1 MTRTGPTNNSI
12 SWETKSI
19 IPDDGSRIDSVACQ
33 DARPKGRIRR
43 SMTAC
48 NTCRKLKTRCDV
60 DPRGHACRRCLSL
73 RLECELPETTERFQD
88 NASTWSDA
96 TAVPSIE
103 ERLVSLERGMGE
115 MIHLMRQIVNRS
127 PSMSCSPTLQARSDS
142 IDGTSSNDSMSSSF
156 YPLKPAQLIRDL
168 QAECFGERNHLSDA
182 DILGDIVTQGIVDSK
197 LSMKLIELF
206 VEYFGHWVSIN
217 HSSNIQRSNTLLFNT
232 ACLLASRYMPG
243 LPQQTVRDISLH
255 VQHAVAKVL
264 WKPPPLTSDMLQALT
279 LLCLYSTSIHKEGLM
294 DDWLLSGISINHA
307 LITFNFL
314 NTLPGD
320 SLNPDEL
327 LAQLRLWNTLCA
339 TQLHSALANGRTVN
353 IQQQYIDQCP
363 RILEHAGATTED
375 GRIVAEIQLYRIA
388 LRLQHSQH
396 RLQFAE
402 SEYEELERW
411 KMEWAHLSTS
421 TLRPCK
427 PNPNLTTTLPTATSE
442 DSTLN
447 LNLWFCQLL
456 LHRSAARLQP
466 DNERLLPEICAT
478 ARLIITQFLQT
489 RFTSAPSLIDH
500 VYFIVGYAALTLCDY
515 TLTDPLI
522 SQVRGFLLHLAPGG
536 DNLSYRIACIVGE
549 VQRRYSEATA
559 VVATGS
565 HSSSPVA
572 DVKGVHMFSPPQ
584 HHRPGMDL
592 SQLMSG
598 TEGLDSLV
606 EGYNCLEQMMPAY
619 AASQPGFEAPDLFH
633 HSPGAAASG
642 GAMPVGLVPRALH
655 DW

>member
-1 MTRTGPTNNSI
+1 MTRTGPTNNPI
-12 SWETKSI
+12 AWETKTI
-19 IPDDGSRIDSVACQ
+19 VPDDGGRIDSVACQ
-33 DARPKGRIRR
+33 DTRPKGRIRR

-96 TAVPSIE
+96 TAIPSIE

-115 MIHLMRQIVNRS
+115 MIHLMRQMVNRS
-127 PSMSCSPTLQARSDS
+127 PSMSCSPTSQARSNS
-142 IDGTSSNDSMSSSF
+142 IDGTSLSDSMSSSF

-168 QAECFGERNHLSDA
+168 QAECFGERDHFSDA

-217 HSSNIQRSNTLLFNT
+217 HSSSIQRSNTLLFNT
-232 ACLLASRYMPG
+232 ACLLASRYLPG
-243 LPQQTVRDISLH
+243 LPQHTVRDISLH

-264 WKPPPLTSDMLQALT
+264 WKPPPMTSDMLQALT

-320 SLNPDEL
+320 GLNPDEL
-327 LAQLRLWNTLCA
+327 FAQLRLWNTLCV

-363 RILEHAGATTED
+363 RILEHAGATAED

-402 SEYEELERW
+402 PEYEELERW
-411 KMEWAHLSTS
+411 KMEWAHLLSTS
-421 TLRPCK
+421 TLPLYAQ
-427 PNPNLTTTLPTATSE
+427 PQSNNHTLIATSE
-442 DSTLN
+442 ESTLN

-456 LHRSAARLQP
+456 LHRTAARLQP
-466 DNERLLPEICAT
+466 DSERLVPEICGT

-489 RFTSAPSLIDH
+489 RFTSAPALIDH

-515 TLTDPLI
+515 TLSDPLI

-559 VVATGS
+559 VVANAS

-572 DVKGVHMFSPPQ
+572 EVKGVQMFSPS

-598 TEGLDSLV
+598 AEGLDSLV
-606 EGYNCLEQMMPAY
+606 EGYNCLEQMMPGY
-619 AASQPGFEAPDLFH
+619 TASQPGFEAPDLFQ
-633 HSPGAAASG
+633 HSPGTGVTG

>member
-1 MTRTGPTNNSI
+1 MTRTDPPNNHI
-12 SWETKSI
+12 SWGTKTI
-19 IPDDGSRIDSVACQ
+19 IPDDGRIASVACQ
-33 DARPKGRIRR
+33 DVRPKGRIRR

-73 RLECELPETTERFQD
+73 RIECELPETTERFQD

-96 TAVPSIE
+96 TGIPSIE

-115 MIHLMRQIVNRS
+115 MIHLMRQIANRS
-127 PSMSCSPTLQARSDS
+127 PSISCSPTLQARSSS
-142 IDGTSSNDSMSSSF
+142 IDGTSSSDSMSSSF
-156 YPLKPAQLIRDL
+156 YPLKPAQIIRDL
-168 QAECFGERNHLSDA
+168 QAECFGETDHLSDA

-217 HSSNIQRSNTLLFNT
+217 HPSSIQRSNTLLFNT

-243 LPQQTVRDISLH
+243 LPQEIVRDISLH

-264 WKPPPLTSDMLQALT
+264 WKPPPMTSDMLQALT

-307 LITFNFL
+307 LISFNFL

-363 RILEHAGATTED
+363 RILEHASATPED

-402 SEYEELERW
+402 PEYEELERW
-411 KMEWAHLSTS
+411 KMEWAHLLTS
-421 TLRPCK
+421 
-427 PNPNLTTTLPTATSE
+427 SE

-456 LHRSAARLQP
+456 LHRTAARLQP
-466 DNERLLPEICAT
+466 DSDRLVPEICGT

-489 RFTSAPSLIDH
+489 RFTSAPALIDH
-500 VYFIVGYAALTLCDY
+500 IYFIVGYAALTLCDY
-515 TLTDPLI
+515 TVSDPLI
-522 SQVRGFLLHLAPGG
+522 SQVRGYLLHLAPGG

-549 VQRRYSEATA
+549 VQRRYSEASA

-572 DVKGVHMFSPPQ
+572 EVKGVQMFSPS

-592 SQLMSG
+592 SQLMSSS
-598 TEGLDSLV
+598 EGLDSLV
-606 EGYNCLEQMMPAY
+606 EGYNCLEQMMPGY
-619 AASQPGFEAPDLFH
+619 TASQPAFESDLFH
-633 HSPGAAASG
+633 SSGTAVTG
-642 GAMPVGLVPRALH
+642 GAMPRGLVPRATH
-655 DW
+655 DWF

>member
-1 MTRTGPTNNSI
+1 MTRTGPTNNHI

-19 IPDDGSRIDSVACQ
+19 VPEDGRRIDSGACQ

-88 NASTWSDA
+88 NVSTWSDA
-96 TAVPSIE
+96 TAIPSIE

-115 MIHLMRQIVNRS
+115 MIHLMRQMVNRS
-127 PSMSCSPTLQARSDS
+127 PSTPCSPILQTRHNSL
-142 IDGTSSNDSMSSSF
+142 DGTSSSDSISSSF
-156 YPLKPAQLIRDL
+156 HPLKPAQIIRDL
-168 QAECFGERNHLSDA
+168 QAECFGERDHFSDA

-197 LSMKLIELF
+197 LSLKLIELF

-217 HSSNIQRSNTLLFNT
+217 HSSSIQRSNTLLFNT
-232 ACLLASRYMPG
+232 ACLLATRYLPG
-243 LPQQTVRDISLH
+243 LSQHTVRDISLC

-264 WKPPPLTSDMLQALT
+264 WKPPPMSSDMLQALT
-279 LLCLYSTSIHKEGLM
+279 LLCLYSTSVHKEGLM

-307 LITFNFL
+307 LISFNFL

-320 SLNPDEL
+320 NLNPDEL

-353 IQQQYIDQCP
+353 IQQQFIDQCP
-363 RILEHAGATTED
+363 RVLEHAAATPED

-388 LRLQHSQH
+388 LRLQHTQH
-396 RLQFAE
+396 RVQFAE
-402 SEYEELERW
+402 TEYEDLERW
-411 KMEWAHLSTS
+411 KMEWAHL
-421 TLRPCK
+421 
-427 PNPNLTTTLPTATSE
+427 LTTSE

-456 LHRSAARLQP
+456 LYRTAARVQP
-466 DNERLLPEICAT
+466 DSERLLPEICGT
-478 ARLIITQFLQT
+478 ARLIINQFLQT
-489 RFTSAPSLIDH
+489 RFTTAPALIDH

-549 VQRRYSEATA
+549 VQRRYSETSA
-559 VVATGS
+559 VVTAGS

-572 DVKGVHMFSPPQ
+572 EVKGVQMFGASQ
-584 HHRPGMDL
+584 HHRSGMDI
-592 SQLMSG
+592 SQLMSSA
-598 TEGLDSLV
+598 EGLDSLV
-606 EGYNCLEQMMPAY
+606 EGFVSFSDDWNNWWSY
-619 AASQPGFEAPDLFH
+619 ADRASAEGVA
-633 HSPGAAASG
+633 
-642 GAMPVGLVPRALH
+642 
-655 DW
+655 

>member
-1 MTRTGPTNNSI
+1 MTRTGPPNNHI
-12 SWETKSI
+12 SWESKRI
-19 IPDDGSRIDSVACQ
+19 IPEDGSRIDSVACQ
-33 DARPKGRIRR
+33 DVRPKGRIRR

-96 TAVPSIE
+96 TAIPSIE

-115 MIHLMRQIVNRS
+115 MIHLMRQIVNHS
-127 PSMSCSPTLQARSDS
+127 PSMPCSPTLQTRNNSL
-142 IDGTSSNDSMSSSF
+142 DGASSSDSMSSSF
-156 YPLKPAQLIRDL
+156 YPLKPAQIIRDL
-168 QAECFGERNHLSDA
+168 QAECFGERDHFSDA

-197 LSMKLIELF
+197 LSVKLIELF

-217 HSSNIQRSNTLLFNT
+217 HSSCIQRSNTLLFNT
-232 ACLLASRYMPG
+232 ACLLASRYLPG
-243 LPQQTVRDISLH
+243 LSQHTVRDISLC

-264 WKPPPLTSDMLQALT
+264 WKPPPMTSDMLQALT
-279 LLCLYSTSIHKEGLM
+279 LLCLYSTSVHKEGLM

-307 LITFNFL
+307 LISFNFL

-320 SLNPDEL
+320 NLNPDEV
-327 LAQLRLWNTLCA
+327 LAQLRLWNTLCS

-363 RILEHAGATTED
+363 RILEHAAATPED

-388 LRLQHSQH
+388 LRLQHSQP

-402 SEYEELERW
+402 TEYEELERW
-411 KMEWAHLSTS
+411 RMEWAHL
-421 TLRPCK
+421 
-427 PNPNLTTTLPTATSE
+427 LTTSE

-456 LHRSAARLQP
+456 LHRTAARLQP
-466 DNERLLPEICAT
+466 DNERLIPEICGT
-478 ARLIITQFLQT
+478 ARLIITHFLQT
-489 RFTSAPSLIDH
+489 RFTTAPALIDH

-515 TLTDPLI
+515 TLSDPLI

-549 VQRRYSEATA
+549 VQRRYSETTT
-559 VVATGS
+559 VVAAGS
-565 HSSSPVA
+565 HSSSSPVA
-572 DVKGVHMFSPPQ
+572 DVKGVQMFSPSH
-584 HHRPGMDL
+584 HHRSGMDI
-592 SQLMSG
+592 SQLMSSA
-598 TEGLDSLV
+598 EGLDSLV
-606 EGYNCLEQMMPAY
+606 EGYNCLEQMMPGY
-619 AASQPGFEAPDLFH
+619 AASQPAFEAPDLFH
-633 HSPGAAASG
+633 SPATGTTG
-642 GAMPVGLVPRALH
+642 GAMPIGLVPRALH

>member
-1 MTRTGPTNNSI
+1 MTRTGPTINPI
-12 SWETKSI
+12 SWDTKPI
-19 IPDDGSRIDSVACQ
+19 VPDDGSRIDSVACQ

-60 DPRGHACRRCLSL
+60 DPRGHSCRRCLSL
-73 RLECELPETTERFQD
+73 RLDCELPETTERFQD

-96 TAVPSIE
+96 TAIPSIE

-115 MIHLMRQIVNRS
+115 MIHLMRQMVNRS
-127 PSMSCSPTLQARSDS
+127 PSMPCSPTLQTRNHS
-142 IDGTSSNDSMSSSF
+142 IDGISSSDSMSSSF

-168 QAECFGERNHLSDA
+168 QAECFGERDQLSDA

-217 HSSNIQRSNTLLFNT
+217 HPSSIQRSNTLLFNT
-232 ACLLASRYMPG
+232 ACLLASRYLPG
-243 LPQQTVRDISLH
+243 LPQHTVRDISLC

-264 WKPPPLTSDMLQALT
+264 WKPPPMTSDMLQALT

-307 LITFNFL
+307 LISFNFL

-320 SLNPDEL
+320 RLNPDEL

-363 RILEHAGATTED
+363 RILEYAAATPED

-388 LRLQHSQH
+388 LRLQHNQH
-396 RLQFAE
+396 RLRFAE
-402 SEYEELERW
+402 PEYEELERW
-411 KMEWAHLSTS
+411 KLEWAHL
-421 TLRPCK
+421 
-427 PNPNLTTTLPTATSE
+427 LTTSE

-447 LNLWFCQLL
+447 LSLWFCQLL
-456 LHRSAARLQP
+456 LHRTVARLQP
-466 DNERLLPEICAT
+466 DSERLVPEICGT

-489 RFTSAPSLIDH
+489 RFTSAPALIDH

-549 VQRRYSEATA
+549 VQRRYSEASVVTA
-559 VVATGS
+559 GS

-572 DVKGVHMFSPPQ
+572 EVKSMQMFGPSS
-584 HHRPGMDL
+584 HHRTGMDI
-592 SQLMSG
+592 SQLMSSS
-598 TEGLDSLV
+598 EGLDSLV
-606 EGYNCLEQMMPAY
+606 EGYNCLEQMMPGY
-619 AASQPGFEAPDLFH
+619 AAPQPAFEAPDLFH
-633 HSPGAAASG
+633 HSPPTGVTG
-642 GAMPVGLVPRALH
+642 GAMPIGLVPRALH